1 MKTAHYFK
9 DKVVLVTGS
18 TMGIGKELAF
28 QLLTHGSKVVITG
41 RHKKRLENIEL
52 EFAGWKENIL
62 VLQSDV
68 CSYTSNEEVVKKIL
82 QKFGSLDVLITNAGL
97 SCYGTLQDLQPFV
110 AKEIIDTNIY
120 GSLFP
125 VKAALSE
132 LIKNKGSVLFV
143 SSIAGLY
150 GLPGY
155 SAYSLSKMALTA
167 LAQSLSIELNSSGMY
182 VGIAYV
188 AFTENDTDKRTMA
201 PDGEWQ
207 PVPKRPR
214 FLTTSKTSTATKLLK
229 QIKNKQFSITHS
241 FLGNCSKMLIR
252 LFPALTTS
260 IFRKNFERKQ
270 ASI

>member
-1 MKTAHYFK
+1 MKTSHYFK

-41 RHKKRLENIEL
+41 RNIKRLENIEL
-52 EFAGWKENIL
+52 EFANWKENIL

-68 CSYTSNEEVVKKIL
+68 CRYTSNEEVVNKIL
-82 QKFGSLDVLITNAGL
+82 QKFGGLDILITNAGL
-97 SCYGTLQDLQPFV
+97 SCYGTLQDLQHFV

-125 VKAALSE
+125 VKAALVE
-132 LIKNKGSVLFV
+132 LKKSKGSVLFV

-167 LAQSLSIELNSSGMY
+167 LAQSLSIELCNSGIY
-182 VGIAYV
+182 VGIAFV
-188 AFTENDTDKRTMA
+188 GFTENDTDKRTMT

-207 PVPKRPR
+207 PVPIRPKL
-214 FLTTSKTSTATKLLK
+214 LTASKTSTAKKLLQ
-229 QIKNKQFSITHS
+229 QIKKKQFSITHS
-241 FLGNCSKMLIR
+241 LLGNCGKMLIR
-252 LFPALTTS
+252 LFPGLVTS
-260 IFRKNFERKQ
+260 IFRRNFERKK
-270 ASI
+270 API